1 MSTKQL
7 EHLDRVVIRFA
18 GDSGDGMQITGT
30 QFTNTAALLGNDL
43 ATFPDYPAEIR
54 APAGT
59 LPGVS
64 GYQVHFAADDI
75 YTPGDAPDV
84 LVAMNP
90 AALKV
95 NLKDLPKN
103 GILILDT
110 DEFNKRNLKMA
121 GYDTNP
127 VEDGSLAGYR
137 LFAVPLTSRT
147 ETALASFENLTV
159 KEKRRCKNFY
169 ALGMTYWLFSRS
181 MDNTVASLKKRFAK
195 KPQYAE
201 ANTIAMKAGYAY
213 CDASEEFQVRYE
225 VPPAP
230 TKPGTYRNISGNEA
244 VAIGLVAAAR
254 RADLPLFYGSYPIT
268 PASDILQYL
277 AGYKNFD
284 VTTFQAEDEIAAVAS
299 AIGASFG
306 GAIGVTGSS
315 GPGIALKGEA
325 IGLAVMVE
333 LPLVIVNVQRAGPST
348 GMPTKTEQADLLQA
362 VCGRNGESPVV
373 VLAASTPANCFQ
385 MAFEAVRL
393 ATKYMVPVMLLSD
406 GYLANGAEPWRL
418 PEKKE
423 DLPEIHVAFH
433 TDPKDFKPYRRD
445 AATLARAWVKP
456 GTPGL
461 EHRIGGLEKQDGTG
475 NVSYDPAN
483 HQKMVQLRQEKVQRV
498 VADVPD
504 LKVFGPDRGD
514 LLVIGWGSTFGAIH
528 AATRLAQADGLKVA
542 QAHLHHLNPFP
553 ANLGDVMSR
562 YDKVLCPE
570 MNTGQLKL
578 LLRARYL
585 VDVQGLNKI
594 EGQPFRVREVL
605 TRIQEM
611 AR

>member
-1 MSTKQL
+1 MTTKQL
-7 EHLDRVVIRFA
+7 EHRDRVVIRFA
-18 GDSGDGMQITGT
+18 GDSGDGMQITGS

-64 GYQVHFAADDI
+64 GFQVHFASDDI
-75 YTPGDAPDV
+75 FTPGDAPDV
-84 LVAMNP
+84 LIAMNP

-121 GYDTNP
+121 GYDRSP

-147 ETALASFENLTV
+147 ETALAAFDNLTV

-169 ALGMTYWLFSRS
+169 ALGMAYWLFSRT
-181 MDNTVASLKKRFAK
+181 MDSTIESLKQRFAK

-201 ANTIAMKAGYAY
+201 ANTVAMKAGYAY
-213 CDASEEFQVRYE
+213 CEASEEFQVRYE

-230 TKPGTYRNISGNEA
+230 TKPGTYRNIMGNEA
-244 VAIGLVAAAR
+244 LAIGLVAAAA
-254 RADLPLFYGSYPIT
+254 RAGVPLFYGSYPIT
-268 PASDILQYL
+268 PASDILQHL

-284 VTTFQAEDEIAAVAS
+284 VTTFQAEDEIAAIGS

-362 VCGRNGESPVV
+362 VVGRNGECPVV

-385 MAFEAVRL
+385 MAFESVRI
-393 ATKYMVPVMLLSD
+393 ATKYMVPVILLSD
-406 GYLANGAEPWRL
+406 GYLANGSEPWRL
-418 PEKKE
+418 PDGVD
-423 DLPEIHVAFH
+423 DLPEVRISFH

-461 EHRIGGLEKQDGTG
+461 EHRIGGLEKQDQTG
-475 NVSYDPAN
+475 NVSYDAAN

-504 LKVFGPDRGD
+504 LKVFGPDRGK

-528 AATRLAQADGLKVA
+528 SAVRLAQADGLKVA

-553 ANLGDVMSR
+553 ANLGELLTR
-562 YDKVLCPE
+562 YDRVLCPE
-570 MNTGQLKL
+570 MNTGQLRM